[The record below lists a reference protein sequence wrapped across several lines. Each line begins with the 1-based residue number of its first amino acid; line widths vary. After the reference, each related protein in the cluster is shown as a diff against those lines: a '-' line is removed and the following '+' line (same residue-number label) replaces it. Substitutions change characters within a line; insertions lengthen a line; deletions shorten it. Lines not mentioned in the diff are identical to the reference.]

1 MSVIEKIR
9 HHTNL
14 HNIPYSVVLELTR
27 KCNLNCQHCYA
38 APERGRR
45 ELSFDDIKHLIDE
58 LRELG
63 ALFVTFTGG
72 DPTVNLNFLNILR
85 YASDKKMAVRIF
97 TNGLAITDNVS
108 NELSKLNIFYVGVSV
123 YGATAKTH
131 DAITRVP
138 GSFNKTI
145 NACKRLKEQGIYV
158 LLKCVLMHLNF
169 YEYDSII
176 EMANQLGIPYRMNTK
191 MTARDDL
198 ARDTFDLSIAKD
210 DMKRRFD
217 GDFD

>member
-1 MSVIEKIR
+1 MGILGEISQLVTKKY
-9 HHTNL
+9 
-14 HNIPYSVVLELTR
+14 IPYSVILELTR

-45 ELSFDDIKHLIDE
+45 ELSFEDIKHLIDE

-63 ALFVTFTGG
+63 TLFVSFTGG
-72 DPTVNLNFLNILR
+72 DPTVNPNFLNILR
-85 YASDKKMAVRIF
+85 YASDRKMALQIF
-97 TNGLAITDNVS
+97 TNGLAITDDVS
-108 NELSKLNIFYVGVSV
+108 NELTKLNIFYVGVSV

-158 LLKCVLMHLNF
+158 LLKYILMHLNF
-169 YEYDSII
+169 HEYDSMIKI
-176 EMANQLGIPYRMNTK
+176 ANQLGIPYRMNTR

-198 ARDTFDLSIAKD
+198 ARDTFDLSVAEG
-210 DMKRRFD
+210 DMKRRLKCK
-217 GDFD
+217 